1 MLADAL
7 KVGLSV
13 AEFWDLTPKE
23 LRLHFEADAWR
34 QGQQIRRDATL
45 AWHIAALSRMKRL
58 PPLRQMLPA
67 GEAKPLRGE
76 ELKRRRAEHEDI
88 VKRLGNG

>member
-7 KVGLSV
+7 RAGLSV

-23 LRLHFEADAWR
+23 LRLYFEADAWR
-34 QGQQIRRDATL
+34 QTQQLRRDATM
-45 AWHIAALSRMKRL
+45 AWHIAALGRMKRL
-58 PPLRQMLPA
+58 PPLRQILPA
-67 GEAKPLRGE
+67 EAAKPLQGE
-76 ELKRRRAEHEDI
+76 ELERRRAEHEDI

>member
-7 KVGLSV
+7 KTGLRA

-23 LRLHFEADAWR
+23 LRLYFEADAWR
-34 QGQQIRRDATL
+34 QTQQLRRDATL
-45 AWHIAALSRMKRL
+45 AWHVAALSRMKRL